1 MNKRVKSNSIRI
13 IAGVWRG
20 RRLPVLDHQ
29 GLRPTTDRVRETV
42 FNWLMHDVAGAQC
55 LDLFAGSGALGF
67 ECLSRGAKAV
77 DFVETERSVT
87 TTIGQN
93 LELLLGDKSAE
104 KAEIYNIDALRFL
117 QKKAHKHYDIVFLDP
132 PFQSSMLLKS
142 LQLLLDF
149 DWLSDNALVYLEHD
163 SSDESMNMPEEF
175 ELYRQGKAGQ
185 SAYFIYSFSKAKL

>member
-67 ECLSRGAKAV
+67 ECLSIL
-77 DFVETERSVT
+77 SV
-87 TTIGQN
+87 
-93 LELLLGDKSAE
+93 
-104 KAEIYNIDALRFL
+104 
-117 QKKAHKHYDIVFLDP
+117 IVAM
-132 PFQSSMLLKS
+132 QVWICLKS
-142 LQLLLDF
+142 LSCIDKVRPAKARI
-149 DWLSDNALVYLEHD
+149 LSIRFLRL
-163 SSDESMNMPEEF
+163 
-175 ELYRQGKAGQ
+175 
-185 SAYFIYSFSKAKL
+185 SFSALI